1 MTLPMTLAEFQA
13 ASGVS
18 TGVLTRLEAY
28 VALLQKW
35 QRKINLVGAASLA
48 DVWRRHILD
57 SAQLGPHLPENAK
70 IIADI
75 GSGAGLPGLVLAIAK
90 TPAKAEFHLIESN
103 GRKCAFLEEA
113 NRITGAGAVI
123 HHGRA
128 EEITNIKADV
138 VISRGVAKLEKL
150 LQYANPMLKKGGQ
163 CFFLKGRTWREE
175 LTKAQKNWIMN
186 ESKIPSLADSSGMIL
201 KLEAIARRDD
211 C

>member
-1 MTLPMTLAEFQA
+1 MTLPRTLAEFQA
-13 ASGVS
+13 ASRVS

-90 TPAKAEFHLIESN
+90 TPREAEFHLIESN

-113 NRITGAGAVI
+113 NRITGACAVL

-128 EEITNIKADV
+128 EEITNIKADGW
-138 VISRGVAKLEKL
+138 ISRGVAKL
-150 LQYANPMLKKGGQ
+150 
-163 CFFLKGRTWREE
+163 
-175 LTKAQKNWIMN
+175 
-186 ESKIPSLADSSGMIL
+186 
-201 KLEAIARRDD
+201 
-211 C
+211 